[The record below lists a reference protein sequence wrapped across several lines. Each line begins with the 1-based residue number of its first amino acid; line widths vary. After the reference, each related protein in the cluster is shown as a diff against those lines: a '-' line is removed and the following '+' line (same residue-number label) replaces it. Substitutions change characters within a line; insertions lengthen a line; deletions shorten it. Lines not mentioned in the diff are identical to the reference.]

1 MKKKNKITLLIM
13 LLAAASVFVQSCGKD
28 NVDPPS
34 STLTGRFT
42 YQGQQV
48 GLLFSNPDIIGA
60 NNTGHALALQ
70 QVSGAQNKY
79 SVGEIQLYAKHD
91 GSFTGQFY
99 DGEYVARTLTLKNPF
114 EDIAP
119 NTAKPIVVKG
129 NTNLGNFE
137 VVPYWWMSNFQT
149 TFVNNVFTA
158 TFNVAKV
165 STMTARTLQYVAIY
179 LSPNNTPDIQSA
191 TQGAIRT
198 FNAGTNSG
206 GNVVPAATSTGGAV
220 TVKIDLSTLTASEK
234 AFLAAMGNN
243 GNIWASVAVKTTG
256 VSDALYSDAIMLK

>member
-70 QVSGAQNKY
+70 QVTGAQSVY

-91 GSFTGQFY
+91 GTFTGQFY
-99 DGEYVARTLTLKNPF
+99 DGEYVARTLALKNPF
-114 EDIAP
+114 EDITTP
-119 NTAKPIVVKG
+119 KPITVHG
-129 NTNLGNFE
+129 NTDLGNWE

-165 STMTARTLQYVAIY
+165 SASTARTLQYVAIY

-191 TQGAIRT
+191 TQGATRT

-206 GNVVPAATSTGGAV
+206 GNVVPAAASTGGAV
-220 TVKIDLSTLTASEK
+220 TVKVDLSTLTTSEK
-234 AFLAAMGNN
+234 QFLAAMGNN
-243 GNIWASVAVKTTG
+243 GHIWVSVAVKTTG